1 MALNGNAA
9 ALQAQDK
16 YGIVKTTLTIKQ
28 QITIQLIAAS
38 LGDGK
43 TTFADIDDKFVQNAE
58 AAADVILA
66 ELS

>member
-16 YGIVKTTLTIKQ
+16 YGIVQTTLTLKQ

-38 LGDGK
+38 LGDGT
-43 TTFADIDDKFVQNAE
+43 TTFGDIDDKFVQNTEVAVK
-58 AAADVILA
+58 AILDNI
-66 ELS
+66 S